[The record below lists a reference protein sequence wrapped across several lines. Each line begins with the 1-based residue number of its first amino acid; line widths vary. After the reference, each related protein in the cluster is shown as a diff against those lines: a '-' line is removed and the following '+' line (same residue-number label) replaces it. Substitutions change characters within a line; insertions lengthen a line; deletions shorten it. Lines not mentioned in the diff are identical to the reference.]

1 MGREA
6 AVLTSVATGHSAGV
20 GVEWW
25 RGSSAGKKTRA
36 AARRRGRR
44 GSRGSRRSHRRR
56 VRLLPRAAPSSRRA
70 TPPTGGSSSPSPPLL
85 SLLPGGSMGGQGSN
99 SPRRLGLGFPPG
111 LCGGS
116 YSGARRGTRAQ
127 LGCAGR
133 RAARRDGE
141 AHGRHARLWLWS
153 SAKAQR

>member
-56 VRLLPRAAPSSRRA
+56 VRLLPRAAPVFAAGDSSHGRLLL
-70 TPPTGGSSSPSPPLL
+70 SFSSPS
-85 SLLPGGSMGGQGSN
+85 LP
-99 SPRRLGLGFPPG
+99 SPRRVNGWSGEQLPEAARVGISP
-111 LCGGS
+111 
-116 YSGARRGTRAQ
+116 GARR
-127 LGCAGR
+127 
-133 RAARRDGE
+133 
-141 AHGRHARLWLWS
+141 RLL
-153 SAKAQR
+153 